1 METIK
6 SLTEQVAAATG
17 SKKAQLVLK
26 NARIVNIFT
35 QSVEEGDIAIEE
47 GRIVGIGTYDGVTE
61 SDLKG
66 AYVCPGFLDGHIHIE
81 SSMTSPGEFERAVVP
96 HGTTAVITDPHEI
109 ANVAGTAGIRFMIQS
124 AQKLDLDVYFMLPSC
139 VPATDLD
146 ESGAELLA
154 RDLEPFYA
162 DEKVLGL
169 AEMMNA
175 FGVTHGDQG
184 CMDKLVHE

>member
-17 SKKAQLVLK
+17 SKNAQLVLK

-96 HGTTAVITDPHEI
+96 HGTIAVIKVWAGAIDDIRSRVCNNLYLIHVIRYLHSAGPLGC
-109 ANVAGTAGIRFMIQS
+109 VADRFPKS
-124 AQKLDLDVYFMLPSC
+124 AWK
-139 VPATDLD
+139 A
-146 ESGAELLA
+146 
-154 RDLEPFYA
+154 
-162 DEKVLGL
+162 
-169 AEMMNA
+169 
-175 FGVTHGDQG
+175 
-184 CMDKLVHE
+184 